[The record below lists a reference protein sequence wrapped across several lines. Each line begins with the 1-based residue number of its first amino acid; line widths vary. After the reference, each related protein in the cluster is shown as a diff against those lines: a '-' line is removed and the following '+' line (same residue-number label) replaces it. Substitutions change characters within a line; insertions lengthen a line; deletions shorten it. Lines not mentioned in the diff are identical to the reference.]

1 MSRPR
6 LDTIRPG
13 ILEYGKLTSLEVEV
27 AAASGAL
34 LILPVGACEQHG
46 DGLPLSTDSIR
57 ADHVSLAVASAI
69 GEDHRSPQAFVLPT
83 LGFGIS
89 PHHGNLPGTISLDP
103 RIFIDTVVAIAS
115 QLADAGFTRLLVVTG
130 HGGNLAALGVASQV
144 LLASHPQFAFAY
156 SPVSGL
162 ATEAT
167 ASLTRTEVSGHSG
180 ESETAQMLAIA
191 DTLVDAAHLNPG
203 ATALDD
209 LGPHARLSR
218 TKSPTTAVTFE
229 QYADNGVLGDPT
241 TATAAD
247 GRRILAEVVAKLT
260 SYARQMLAV

>member
-6 LDTIRPG
+6 LDAIRPG

-46 DGLPLSTDSIR
+46 DGLPSQPT
-57 ADHVSLAVASAI
+57 ASAPI
-69 GEDHRSPQAFVLPT
+69 MSPRRR
-83 LGFGIS
+83 LGDRRGRPEPAGVRPPDARLRDL

-103 RIFIDTVVAIAS
+103 RIFIDTVVAIAG
-115 QLADAGFTRLLVVTG
+115 QLADVGFTRLLVVTG

-144 LLASHPQFAFAY
+144 LLASHPQLAFAY

-180 ESETAQMLAIA
+180 ESETSQMLAID

-247 GRRILAEVVAKLT
+247 GRRILAEVIAKLT